1 MPGICTCRIS
11 HAQTKPFLRVRMPG
25 ICACACVYRTSVN
38 QALGKSEY
46 VTAQGSYADCCS
58 NDGGEEGV

>member
-1 MPGICTCRIS
+1 
-11 HAQTKPFLRVRMPG
+11 MPG

-38 QALGKSEY
+38 QALGKSED

-58 NDGGEEGV
+58 NDGGEVSGTGCELALVNF